1 MRCKPSNDR
10 QGAATLKSIQAKL
23 AKLQAEADAIVKKQS
38 SAVKKIS
45 ELMEKHGLTLADL
58 QSHLGGSRGS
68 RNAVEEKALGKPSS
82 AAKYL
87 DPKTGATW
95 TGRGRAPGWIVNA
108 KDRSNFLLDGGAE
121 LPARNV
127 NSGVRKGNYVRGPQV
142 PKYRDPA
149 TGATWSGRG
158 RAPAWLANVEDRT
171 AFLISGNG
179 SLARMVTTEKK
190 VAVKKRAVKQGA
202 TQKAARKTNAAQKV
216 DGATAASN

>member
-1 MRCKPSNDR
+1 
-10 QGAATLKSIQAKL
+10 
-23 AKLQAEADAIVKKQS
+23 
-38 SAVKKIS
+38 
-45 ELMEKHGLTLADL
+45 MEKHGPTLADL
-58 QSHLGGSRGS
+58 QSHLGGSRRS
-68 RNAVEEKALGKPSS
+68 RKAIKDKAFERPSS

-95 TGRGRAPGWIVNA
+95 TGHGRVPGWIANA
-108 KDRSNFLLDGGAE
+108 KDRSKFLIDGGAE
-121 LPARNV
+121 LPTRNV

-158 RAPAWLANVEDRT
+158 RVPAWLADAEDRT
-171 AFLISGNG
+171 AFLISGKGNA
-179 SLARMVTTEKK
+179 ARKVTAEKK

-202 TQKAARKTNAAQKV
+202 TKKTAQTNAAKKA